1 MKKLITIIA
10 AAFILTGCSSMPE
23 RTCTAI
29 YESGGAEY
37 SVYVFGSKMRGEEML
52 LRAGYPFSFNYVSE
66 KNFKSHDCSI

>member
-1 MKKLITIIA
+1 
-10 AAFILTGCSSMPE
+10 MPE

-37 SVYVFGSKMRGEEML
+37 SVYVFGSKMRGKEMV